1 MIFCMAVLLLGLL
14 ALMALK
20 KCLKRLA
27 RRSGADAQDRTDSD
41 DMGNYAGRSSFEK
54 EGLPAPHQE
63 NLGIWVIKE
72 SWLCLHG
79 LS

>member
-1 MIFCMAVLLLGLL
+1 MIFCMAVLLLGLW

-27 RRSGADAQDRTDSD
+27 RGCMADTQDRTEND
-41 DMGNYAGRSSFEK
+41 DMGNYAGRPSFEK

-63 NLGIWVIKE
+63 NLEIWVIKE